1 MKIGNRTFVFDG
13 FIDGA
18 ACHKDC
24 VGGFDVGAVNHT
36 GFNATHGLRWR
47 DDAIAFGICLDDV
60 FDELLVFKKK
70 KQIDVWD
77 AAKAFRMLFCKAP
90 KATGGDEVRRIAIGG
105 LLV

>member
-1 MKIGNRTFVFDG
+1 MKIGNRAFVFHG

-18 ACHKDC
+18 ACHEDC
-24 VGGFDVGAVNHT
+24 VGGFDVGAVDHT
-36 GFNATHGLRWR
+36 GFNAAHGLRWC

-70 KQIDVWD
+70 EQIDVWD
-77 AAKAFRMLFCKAP
+77 AAKAFWMLLGKTP
-90 KATGGDEVRRIAIGG
+90 KATGCDEVRRIAIDG